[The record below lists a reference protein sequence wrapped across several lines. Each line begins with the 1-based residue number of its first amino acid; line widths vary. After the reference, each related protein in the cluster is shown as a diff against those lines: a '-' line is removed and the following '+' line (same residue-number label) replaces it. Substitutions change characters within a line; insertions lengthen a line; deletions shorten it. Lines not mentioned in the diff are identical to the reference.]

1 MALNDIIVTQNNS
14 LEMWAVKLQF
24 LLISE
29 NMLKNIASARVS
41 AKRDTKT
48 WRATTDYIVPDLI
61 DIFRLFLK
69 SAQKTD

>member
-1 MALNDIIVTQNNS
+1 
-14 LEMWAVKLQF
+14 
-24 LLISE
+24 
-29 NMLKNIASARVS
+29 MLKNIASARVS